1 MSTIDRRRLR
11 MGAVSLAILLLA
23 ACVPAASGPTDTG
36 GGSAVSAPVA
46 APQRTPPQVINGATT
61 RTPTTTPAATTSPA
75 ATALGCPDP
84 GTTIALAD
92 VATLDPAC
100 LGIEVRVV
108 GWWDRVSSLDGEAAT
123 LFPAVIRDRLPGTRA
138 SHRAGAW
145 APLQTEEVDTLDMD
159 RLLGEWVT
167 TSVRL
172 EQDELCRWVFA
183 PGGEWEQEPP
193 TWTCPRHLQVLSAK
207 VIDPPAV
214 QLAACPDTDR
224 PIRVERF
231 VQTPR
236 VCFGT
241 RRVQLRG
248 WFDTAYVVSGWI
260 ELWTPVP
267 AWLWGHPMGRVP
279 MLSPTSNP
287 QEGGSLVL
295 RIRPGSSVE
304 HALRNRWVIATGHY
318 ARPSDTETCR
328 ARSLIEGTT
337 RPPGAPTRAQ
347 AQAACA
353 REFVLVTL
361 RAGAPG

>member
-1 MSTIDRRRLR
+1 
-11 MGAVSLAILLLA
+11 
-23 ACVPAASGPTDTG
+23 
-36 GGSAVSAPVA
+36 
-46 APQRTPPQVINGATT
+46 
-61 RTPTTTPAATTSPA
+61 
-75 ATALGCPDP
+75 
-84 GTTIALAD
+84 
-92 VATLDPAC
+92 
-100 LGIEVRVV
+100 
-108 GWWDRVSSLDGEAAT
+108 
-123 LFPAVIRDRLPGTRA
+123 
-138 SHRAGAW
+138 
-145 APLQTEEVDTLDMD
+145 
-159 RLLGEWVT
+159 
-167 TSVRL
+167 
-172 EQDELCRWVFA
+172 
-183 PGGEWEQEPP
+183 
-193 TWTCPRHLQVLSAK
+193 VLSAK

-214 QLAACPDTDR
+214 QLAACPDVDR
-224 PIRVERF
+224 PVRVERF

-248 WFDTAYVVSGWI
+248 WFDTAYVVSGWM
-260 ELWTPVP
+260 EPWTPVP

-287 QEGGSLVL
+287 MGEGSLVL